1 MGMHSSSELSVSDN
15 PIAYT
20 IPNAANVAGLGRTT
34 IYELIGAGKI
44 EARKAGGR
52 TLVMAASLRDYIA
65 GLPPAQIAA
74 PKAKAA

>member
-1 MGMHSSSELSVSDN
+1 MVNL
-15 PIAYT
+15 PPAYT
-20 IPNAANVAGLGRTT
+20 IPKASQASGLGRTT
-34 IYELIGAGKI
+34 LYELIGAGKI

-65 GLPPAQIAA
+65 SLPPAQIAA